1 MLITIITALLPIIVT
16 LGLGLFA
23 GYKKQFSQDQAQ
35 TLNKMV
41 MLYTLPLM
49 LFSGILGT
57 PISDIMQNLNIFLW
71 VFVGMFGGYILVFL
85 ISFLI
90 FKSGAKLAALRGI
103 AIAGPA
109 VPFVGPSVLT
119 VLFPEEASLAIATG
133 GIIMNLLLMP
143 FALVFLVGSGSSNN
157 TNDADIQNTN
167 SSNNKVIAPPKVS
180 YSKIV
185 FGSIFNAVKQPAVW
199 APFCAAILLVM
210 GLDLSEELKGSFT
223 LLGQAT
229 GGVSL
234 FAVGA
239 VLYAQKVSISLP
251 VLVNVF
257 CKNIVLPG
265 VILGI
270 MMLLSVSSLDKSII
284 SVTLA
289 IPTASIAVIFA
300 VEYRVA
306 QQEMAST
313 LFISTILSVLTMGG
327 FIWFTGG

>member
-90 FKSGAKLAALRGI
+90 FKSGAKLA
-103 AIAGPA
+103 
-109 VPFVGPSVLT
+109 